1 MDSDLIRNGRL
12 TFLVD
17 ANWREDVSKL
27 PNEDVYVSNM
37 HLPDPEPENNAS
49 KETLKE
55 LDLKWRT
62 AFSSSI
68 TIKASGLNETSVD
81 TFPTNDEPSLPVR
94 PDRWM

>member
-55 LDLKWRT
+55 LDLKWSDL
-62 AFSSSI
+62 ALPNI
-68 TIKASGLNETSVD
+68 A
-81 TFPTNDEPSLPVR
+81 NDNNLR
-94 PDRWM
+94 